1 MAKMSEGE
9 YYYYLPHMLSRWG
22 DGSDKFYICRRDSP
36 HPNYTVIADR
46 LSQDNASLIV
56 DALNQWEDLNK
67 IEREYE
73 ETVRLHPN
81 GPT

>member
-1 MAKMSEGE
+1 MAKELEGE
-9 YYYYLPHMLSRWG
+9 HYYYGPRKHSVELYQIYSRN
-22 DGSDKFYICRRDSP
+22 GSVDP
-36 HPNYTVIADR
+36 IAVG
-46 LSQDNASLIV
+46 LNQKNASLIV